1 MNKKTVRDIDVADK
15 RVLVRVDFNVPL
27 DKKTG
32 AITDDSRIRAALP
45 TIAYLLSQGARV
57 VLVSHLGRPDGK
69 VVEELRLTPVAAR
82 LSELLAAPVATTS
95 ESVGPAAEAAV
106 ANLLPRAVLLLE
118 NVRFHAEEEQNDP
131 EFARKLAA
139 LADVYVDD
147 AFGTAHRAHAST
159 EGVTHYLPAVAG
171 LLMERELQFLSQ
183 ATERPARP
191 YVAIIGGAKVS
202 DKIGVLLK
210 LVTLV
215 DKLLIGGGMAN
226 TFLAAQGFDM
236 QKSLVETDQIE
247 TARDIMAQGA
257 QRGVTVMLP
266 SDVAVAEEFVREAGR
281 NVSPLARAKLHG
293 VLPGTMALDIG
304 AETAKDYALALED
317 AKLIVWNGPMGVFEF
332 PNFAVGTML
341 IADAVGSNNGTTIV
355 GGGETV
361 AAVNLAGVA
370 KRISHISTGGGA
382 SLEFLEGKTLPGVAA
397 LLDA

>member
-1 MNKKTVRDIDVADK
+1 MKTDERH
-15 RVLVRVDFNVPL
+15 RL
-27 DKKTG
+27 
-32 AITDDSRIRAALP
+32 
-45 TIAYLLSQGARV
+45 IAGILRQQAEV
-57 VLVSHLGRPDGK
+57 T
-69 VVEELRLTPVAAR
+69 VEELMLACDASGPTIRRDLETLAGNGVLRRIHGGARSLIGQGQNPGYGLRELEDRDAKKRIAA
-82 LSELLAAPVATTS
+82 
-95 ESVGPAAEAAV
+95 
-106 ANLLPRAVLLLE
+106 
-118 NVRFHAEEEQNDP
+118 
-131 EFARKLAA
+131 
-139 LADVYVDD
+139 
-147 AFGTAHRAHAST
+147 
-159 EGVTHYLPAVAG
+159 AVAG